1 VIFVFIDVLLDR
13 RQLEAGRK
21 PGFEH
26 VGNEHAGKLRIDGD
40 GERQWLAHRVLLE
53 RLAAA

>member
-1 VIFVFIDVLLDR
+1 VIVFIDVLLDR

-21 PGFEH
+21 PGLEH
-26 VGNEHAGKLRIDGD
+26 IGDEHAGKLRIDGD
-40 GERQWLAHRVLLE
+40 GERRRLAHRVLLE